1 MWEGEVE
8 KGKGGKLSY
17 TDLPVDTETI
27 ASMIESIGKDYEK
40 VNHFI
45 SFFQD
50 DRARQIGLRRI
61 GIDQGVGLELGSGPG
76 NFTCMLRP
84 RVTGFLVC
92 LDFSD
97 RLLRVGRSRINE
109 PGVGYIRGVF
119 ESLPFRERM
128 VSVAATAYAL
138 RDSTDKP
145 RVLRE
150 INAVLRD
157 GGRLLLIDVGKPN
170 NPVYEGFLSI
180 YMRHVVPIIG
190 GLVANR
196 GYLNPWTYLY
206 KTYELLPVNW
216 RLQGMLEKWIGRA
229 NVEEIFF
236 GGLVV
241 AIAEKKNSE
250 KGQ

>member
-1 MWEGEVE
+1 ME
-8 KGKGGKLSY
+8 KGQGDKLSY

-27 ASMIESIGKDYEK
+27 TSMIASIGNDYEK

-50 DRARQIGLRRI
+50 DRARHIGLRKI
-61 GIDQGVGLELGSGPG
+61 GIAQGVGLELGSGPG

-84 RVTGFLVC
+84 RVKGFLVC
-92 LDFSD
+92 LDFSE

-109 PGVGYIRGVF
+109 AGIGYIRGVF
-119 ESLPFRERM
+119 ESLPFREGM
-128 VSVAATAYAL
+128 ISIAATAYAL

-157 GGRLLLIDVGKPN
+157 RGRLLLIDVGKPS

-196 GYLNPWTYLY
+196 GYVNPWTYLY
-206 KTYELLPVNW
+206 KTYELLPVNG
-216 RLQGMLEKWIGRA
+216 RLQDMLEKWIGRA
-229 NVEEIFF
+229 HVEEISF

-241 AIAEKKNSE
+241 AIAEKKR
-250 KGQ
+250 

>member
-1 MWEGEVE
+1 LWEVEVE
-8 KGKGGKLSY
+8 KGQGGKLSY
-17 TDLPVDTETI
+17 ADLPVDTETI
-27 ASMIESIGKDYEK
+27 TSMIESIGKDYEK

-50 DRARQIGLRRI
+50 DRARQIGLRKI
-61 GIDQGVGLELGSGPG
+61 GIDQGIGLELGSGPG

-84 RVTGFLVC
+84 RVKGFLVC

-119 ESLPFRERM
+119 ESLPFREEM
-128 VSVAATAYAL
+128 ISIAATAYAL

-150 INAVLRD
+150 INAVLRE

-170 NPVYEGFLSI
+170 NPVFEGFLSI

-196 GYLNPWTYLY
+196 GYVNPWTYLY
-206 KTYELLPVNW
+206 KTYELLPVNG
-216 RLQGMLEKWIGRA
+216 RLQDMLEKWIGCA
-229 NVEEIFF
+229 NVEEISF

-241 AIAEKKNSE
+241 ATVEKKR
-250 KGQ
+250 

>member
-1 MWEGEVE
+1 ME
-8 KGKGGKLSY
+8 KGQGGKLSY
-17 TDLPVDTETI
+17 TDLPVDSVTI
-27 ASMIESIGKDYEK
+27 TSMIVSIGNDYEK

-50 DRARQIGLRRI
+50 DRARHIGLRKI

-84 RVTGFLVC
+84 RVKGFLVC

-97 RLLRVGRSRINE
+97 RLLRMGRSRISE
-109 PGVGYIRGVF
+109 PGIGYIRGVF
-119 ESLPFRERM
+119 ESLPFREGM
-128 VSVAATAYAL
+128 ISIAATAYAL

-150 INAVLRD
+150 INAALRD
-157 GGRLLLIDVGKPN
+157 RGRLLLIDVGKPN
-170 NPVYEGFLSI
+170 NPVYERFLSI

-196 GYLNPWTYLY
+196 GHVNPWTYLY
-206 KTYELLPVNW
+206 KTYELLPVNG
-216 RLQGMLEKWIGRA
+216 RLQDMLEKWIGRA
-229 NVEEIFF
+229 NVEEISF

-241 AIAEKKNSE
+241 AIAEKKR
-250 KGQ
+250 

>member
-8 KGKGGKLSY
+8 KGKGDKLSY

-27 ASMIESIGKDYEK
+27 ISMIESIGKDYEK

-50 DRARQIGLRRI
+50 DRARQIGLRKI
-61 GIDQGVGLELGSGPG
+61 GIDQGIGLELGSGPG

-84 RVTGFLVC
+84 RVKGFLVC

-119 ESLPFRERM
+119 ESLPFREGM

>member
-1 MWEGEVE
+1 ME
-8 KGKGGKLSY
+8 KGQGNKLSY

-27 ASMIESIGKDYEK
+27 TSMIESIGNDYEK

-50 DRARQIGLRRI
+50 DRARQIGLRKI
-61 GIDQGVGLELGSGPG
+61 GIDHGIGLELGSGPG

-84 RVTGFLVC
+84 RVKGFLVC
-92 LDFSD
+92 LDFSVS
-97 RLLRVGRSRINE
+97 LLRVGRSRINE
-109 PGVGYIRGVF
+109 QGVGYIRGVF
-119 ESLPFRERM
+119 ESLPFREGM
-128 VSVAATAYAL
+128 ISIAATAYAL

-157 GGRLLLIDVGKPN
+157 RGRLLLIDVGKPN

-196 GYLNPWTYLY
+196 GYVNPWAYLY
-206 KTYELLPVNW
+206 KTYELLPVNG

-229 NVEEIFF
+229 NVEEISF

-241 AIAEKKNSE
+241 ATAEKKR
-250 KGQ
+250 